1 MEVQSDYETEVTL
14 AVFRTADALEAA
26 LQRLRAGRVEF
37 EAMRRLELGPGH
49 YALADTSMAEQ
60 VGGALRG
67 VGIGVP
73 AGAAIGV
80 VVAAAALAGASPE
93 VMAGMAGAG
102 ALAGGFLGAYGGAIL
117 RTRFDDDVAV
127 MHHVI
132 ESDPHVVLVL
142 YTSGANRATANARR
156 LLAEAGAIAFLDTS
170 LFAQLDR
177 DWP

>member
-1 MEVQSDYETEVTL
+1 
-14 AVFRTADALEAA
+14 
-26 LQRLRAGRVEF
+26 
-37 EAMRRLELGPGH
+37 
-49 YALADTSMAEQ
+49 
-60 VGGALRG
+60 
-67 VGIGVP
+67 
-73 AGAAIGV
+73 
-80 VVAAAALAGASPE
+80 
-93 VMAGMAGAG
+93 
-102 ALAGGFLGAYGGAIL
+102 L